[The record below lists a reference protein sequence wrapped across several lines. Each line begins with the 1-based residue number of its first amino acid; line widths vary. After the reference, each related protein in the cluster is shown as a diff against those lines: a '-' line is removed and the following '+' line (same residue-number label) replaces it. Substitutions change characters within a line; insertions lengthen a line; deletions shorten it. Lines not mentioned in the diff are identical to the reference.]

1 MNFLST
7 LLELQNQLRICHWQ
21 TDSFASHK
29 ALGNAYE
36 KFDELIDSFVEE
48 FMGKYGK
55 IRGEN
60 GFNINLK
67 NIDEVNINT
76 VINTAIEFLS
86 KQLPSVLQEEDTN
99 LFNIRDEMLSTL
111 EKLKYLL
118 TLK

>member
-1 MNFLST
+1 MNFLSI
-7 LLELQNQLRICHWQ
+7 LLELQNQLRIYHWQ
-21 TDSFASHK
+21 TDSYAAHQ

-36 KFDELIDSFVEE
+36 DLNESIDSFIEE

-55 IRGEN
+55 IRSDK
-60 GFNINLK
+60 GFNISLK
-67 NIDEVNINT
+67 NIDESDIND

-99 LFNIRDEMLSTL
+99 LLNIRDEMLGTL

>member
-1 MNFLST
+1 MDFLST
-7 LLELQNQLRICHWQ
+7 LLQLQTQLRIYHWQ
-21 TDSFASHK
+21 TDSYAAHK

-36 KFDELIDSFVEE
+36 SLDESIDSFVEE

-55 IRGEN
+55 IRSEK
-60 GFNINLK
+60 GFNITLK
-67 NIDEVNINT
+67 NIDESDINS

-86 KQLPSVLQEEDTN
+86 KQLPSLLQDEDTN
-99 LFNIRDEMLSTL
+99 LLNIRDEMLGTL

>member
-1 MNFLST
+1 MNFLSI
-7 LLELQNQLRICHWQ
+7 LLELQNQLRIYHWQ
-21 TDSFASHK
+21 TESFATHK
-29 ALGNAYE
+29 ALGDAYE
-36 KFDELIDSFVEE
+36 NLDEHIDTFVEE

-55 IRGEN
+55 IRSDK

-67 NIDEVNINT
+67 NIDQSDINN

-86 KQLPSVLQEEDTN
+86 KQLPSILQTDDTN
-99 LFNIRDEMLSTL
+99 LFNIRDEMLGTL

>member
-7 LLELQNQLRICHWQ
+7 LLELQNQLRIYHWQ
-21 TDSFASHK
+21 TDSYASHQ
-29 ALGNAYE
+29 ALGSAYE
-36 KFDELIDSFVEE
+36 DLDEKIDSFVEE

-55 IRGEN
+55 IRSDK
-60 GFNINLK
+60 GFNLTLK
-67 NIDEVNINT
+67 NIDENDINN

-86 KQLPSVLQEEDTN
+86 KQLPTLLQEDDTN
-99 LFNIRDEMLSTL
+99 LLNIRDEMLGIL